1 MRLRDVSWRV
11 MVLILAHVFEKFTVT
26 VKYVLVFAF
35 ALGPNHRIFWQ
46 NQIESFLLVASAVDR
61 L

>member
-1 MRLRDVSWRV
+1 